1 MALTNLSVGLD
12 GTSISRDALAWAVGA
27 AGVANAHLRAI
38 QVWTA
43 PVVNTYRGTGPST
56 EELIQHARAI
66 ISSSVSATETSDVV
80 DSVIVHGAPG
90 PCLTAEATDADLLVI
105 GRSNR
110 AFDTPTTFGEV
121 LVGSTTRYCVN
132 HAAVPVAVIPAGSRW
147 MAAPHVVVGV
157 DGSAT
162 SLAALRWAANSLPA
176 DATIHAVHA
185 MVHPGDA
192 GEIPMDYELLDPII
206 AANRTQLQ
214 QLVAAETDG
223 CAMPVRC
230 HVIIGSALDILI
242 DLGFHYDLVIL
253 GEHGETAAV
262 EGVLGSVADH
272 TLRHA
277 PVPLIVVPSAG

>member
-1 MALTNLSVGLD
+1 MPLTKISVGLD
-12 GTSISRDALAWAVGA
+12 GTSTSRDALAWAVGA

-43 PVVNTYRGTGPST
+43 PVVNTYRGSGPST
-56 EELIQHARAI
+56 EELISDARAI
-66 ISSSVSATETSDVV
+66 ISSSVSATEASDVV

-90 PCLTAEATDADLLVI
+90 PCLTAEAADADLLVI

-121 LVGSTTRYCVN
+121 LVGSTARYCVN
-132 HAAVPVAVIPAGSRW
+132 HAAVPVAVIPAGSSW
-147 MAAPHVVVGV
+147 VAAPHVVVGI

-162 SLAALRWAANSLPA
+162 SLAALRWAAESMPE

-185 MVHPGDA
+185 MIHPGDA
-192 GEIPMDYELLDPII
+192 GEIPMDYELLDPIV
-206 AANRTQLQ
+206 AANEAQLQ
-214 QLVAAETDG
+214 HLVAAETAGVDI
-223 CAMPVRC
+223 AVRC
-230 HVIIGSALDILI
+230 HVIIGSAFDILI
-242 DLGFHYDLVIL
+242 DPGFQYDLVIL